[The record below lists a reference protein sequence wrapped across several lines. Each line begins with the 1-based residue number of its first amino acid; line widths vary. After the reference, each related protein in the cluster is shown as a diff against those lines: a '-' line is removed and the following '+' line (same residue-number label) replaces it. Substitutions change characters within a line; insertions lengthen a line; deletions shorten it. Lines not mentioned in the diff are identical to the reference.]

1 MNSSKNIIVTGAG
14 KGIGFELVKWFLG
27 KNHKVWAISRN
38 INKLNKVES
47 DSLFTSSVDITNEC
61 EIKNWV
67 NGIKKLKFDILVNN
81 AGYLI
86 NKPFEKTSI
95 DEFKQIYDVN
105 VFGLV
110 SITKKI
116 IPSMKSESH
125 IVNISSMGGISGTLK
140 FPGLSAY
147 SSSKGAVSI
156 LTELLAEEYKE
167 TGPYFN
173 SLALG
178 SVQTEMLQKAFPG
191 YNSNLSP
198 KKIADYICKF
208 ALEGHNFYNGKVLPV
223 TTSNP

>member
-47 DSLFTSSVDITNEC
+47 DSLFTSSVDITNEY

-191 YNSNLSP
+191 IIPIYRQKNR
-198 KKIADYICKF
+198 
-208 ALEGHNFYNGKVLPV
+208 
-223 TTSNP
+223 

>member
-14 KGIGFELVKWFLG
+14 KGIGFELVNWFIG

-38 INKLNKVES
+38 INKLNKIKS
-47 DSLFTSSVDITNEC
+47 DCLFKSSVDITNDY

-67 NGIKKLKFDILVNN
+67 HGIKKLKFDILINN

-110 SITKKI
+110 SITKII
-116 IPSMKSESH
+116 IPLMKSESH

-156 LTELLAEEYKE
+156 LTELLAEEYKD

-191 YNSNLSP
+191 YNSNISP

>member
-14 KGIGFELVKWFLG
+14 KGIGFELVKWFLE

-47 DSLFTSSVDITNEC
+47 DSLFTSSVDITNEH

-116 IPSMKSESH
+116 IPSMKSR
-125 IVNISSMGGISGTLK
+125 
-140 FPGLSAY
+140 Y
-147 SSSKGAVSI
+147 
-156 LTELLAEEYKE
+156 
-167 TGPYFN
+167 
-173 SLALG
+173 
-178 SVQTEMLQKAFPG
+178 
-191 YNSNLSP
+191 
-198 KKIADYICKF
+198 
-208 ALEGHNFYNGKVLPV
+208 
-223 TTSNP
+223 